1 MALTDKQKKWIDI
14 GQWVLILLLIAIC
27 VGSHYSRKL
36 DEKQLIG
43 AEYQREQTYIK
54 IYESQQIEALRKTNK
69 ELADSVKKLK
79 NAETAV
85 EIRYKYKYS
94 TDTIYSVQFV
104 QEELNDSIYHYVA
117 DNDTVRLNIDVK
129 AAQLDWVKSDF
140 TINDKFRIINT
151 EKDGFNQ
158 VFVEHSPN
166 AEIEGLDVWHRDDR
180 KKWYHNFHIGPSV
193 SIGYGTINGNLDVF
207 IGFGVTYN
215 VW

>member
-1 MALTDKQKKWIDI
+1 MSEKTKKWIDI
-14 GQWVLILLLIAIC
+14 GQWVLILFLLAIC
-27 VGSHYSRKL
+27 IGGHYSRKL
-36 DEKQLIG
+36 DEEQLLG

-69 ELADSVKKLK
+69 ALADSVKKLA
-79 NAETAV
+79 NAETAL

-104 QEELNDSIYHYVA
+104 QNDIVPDSVYHYTT
-117 DNDTVRLNIDVK
+117 DNDTVKMDFDIK
-129 AAQLDWVKSDF
+129 AAELEWVRAGF

-166 AEIEGLDVWHRDDR
+166 AEIEGLDAWHRPDR
-180 KKWYHNFHIGPSV
+180 KKWYNNFHIGPNIGV
-193 SIGYGTINGNLDVF
+193 GYGTFNGRFDVYVG
-207 IGFGVTYN
+207 IGVTYN
-215 VW
+215 IW